1 MRKIVIIFISS
12 ALAFSL
18 ASCGAGTTAST
29 RNITQIT
36 DGAEAQIKQ
45 GDNNIKVR
53 NLLLVTTADGTG
65 VLVGTIV
72 NNSPSVDALL
82 GISVNG
88 IIATYTGLNSLLQN
102 KPIRFEGETA
112 NAKAV
117 IPALGVLAGRE
128 VLVTMFF
135 AIAGEL
141 TLKALVRDQ
150 SDIYAGVT
158 A

>member
-1 MRKIVIIFISS
+1 MRKIVIIFIS
-12 ALAFSL
+12 ATIAFSL
-18 ASCGAGTTAST
+18 ASCGAGTTAAT
-29 RNITQIT
+29 RNITQVT
-36 DGAEAQIKQ
+36 DGAEAAIKQ

-65 VLVGTIV
+65 VLVGTII
-72 NNSPSVDALL
+72 NNAPSDDALL
-82 GISVNG
+82 GVAVNG
-88 IIATYTGLNSLLQN
+88 IVATYTGLNALLQN
-102 KPIRFEGETA
+102 RPIRFEGESA

-158 A
+158 P